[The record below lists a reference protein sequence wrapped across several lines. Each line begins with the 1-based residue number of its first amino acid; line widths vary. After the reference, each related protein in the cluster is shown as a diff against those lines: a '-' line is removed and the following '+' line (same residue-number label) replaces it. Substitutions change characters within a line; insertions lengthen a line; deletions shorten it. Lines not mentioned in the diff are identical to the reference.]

1 MQRTLIFSFIAIDK
15 VGIIEQLAHAVA
27 ANDGNWL
34 QSRMTQLSGKFA
46 GIVQVS
52 VAQAQ
57 SLALQNALL
66 AMACDT
72 LAIMVEPAAD
82 VLPQAQGNTVH
93 FDIIGL
99 DRVGIVK
106 EVTTA
111 LAQQQLNVIDMHSQ
125 IEHAPMSA
133 EHLFKADIRLQ
144 MPANTDYEALH
155 DTLDSLCQRLD
166 LDWNLSEV

>member
-1 MQRTLIFSFIAIDK
+1 MQRTLIFSFIGIDK
-15 VGIIEQLAHAVA
+15 VGIIEQLAHTVVTHG
-27 ANDGNWL
+27 GNWL
-34 QSRMTQLSGKFA
+34 QSRMTHLSGKFA

-52 VAQAQ
+52 VAEAQ
-57 SLALQNALL
+57 SSTLQTALL
-66 AMACDT
+66 AMASDT
-72 LAIMVEPAAD
+72 LAILVEPAAD
-82 VLPQAQGNTVH
+82 GLAPALGNTVH

-106 EVTTA
+106 EITTA
-111 LAQQQLNVIDMHSQ
+111 LAQQQLNVVDMQSY

-155 DTLDSLCQRLD
+155 DTLDTLCQRLD